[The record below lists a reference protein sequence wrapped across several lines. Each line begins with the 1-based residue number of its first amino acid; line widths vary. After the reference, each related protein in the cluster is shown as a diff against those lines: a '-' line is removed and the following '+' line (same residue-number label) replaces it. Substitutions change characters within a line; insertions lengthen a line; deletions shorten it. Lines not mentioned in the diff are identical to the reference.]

1 MIDSIQW
8 LGFGGFVIQGSPLIY
23 INPWRL
29 SRVTFLAD
37 VILIGHGHY
46 EHFSPSDIE
55 KVRGPDTLIL
65 TNPFVAAQVPGAEV
79 LREYQSRV
87 IDRARITALPAY
99 SHDNPL
105 HKREDGRLGFL
116 ISLNL
121 YDIYYAGDTQITPEV
136 QRLAPDIAILPIDGN
151 GTLTVEDAAMLV
163 REMLRAWH
171 TLQWGAAA
179 LRCLCRA
186 FKRLVGERIRSR
198 IPALPSNRQVP
209 KLERAGNAG
218 SFVSQ

>member
-65 TNPFVAAQVPGAEV
+65 TNPYVAAQVPGAEV

-87 IDRARITALPAY
+87 IDRTRITALPAY
-99 SHDNPL
+99 SPDDPL
-105 HKREDGRLGFL
+105 HKREDGGLGFL
-116 ISLNL
+116 ISMNL
-121 YDIYYAGDTQITPEV
+121 YDIYYAGDTQITPEA
-136 QRLAPDIAILPIDGN
+136 QRIAPDVAILPIDGN
-151 GTLTVEDAAMLV
+151 GTMTVEDAAMFV
-163 REMLRAWH
+163 REMRPRYVIPCN
-171 TLQWGAAA
+171 WGAGGVTQGDVE
-179 LRCLCRA
+179 R
-186 FKRLVGERIRSR
+186 FKRLVGERSEVR
-198 IPALPSNRQVP
+198 IPAPP
-209 KLERAGNAG
+209 K
-218 SFVSQ
+218 